1 MMPLRLAVVLVALA
15 PSLALAQR
23 GGMGGSKKADWNS
36 VETAAPRGPTISAKD
51 LEKISPLRLF
61 VDKKKSLKLT
71 DEQLATLK
79 DADAKLITDNA
90 TRLQLV
96 DSLKKELRGKSGTLS
111 AEDEAKMVL
120 GREALMTTVSEIRAS
135 YEAAA
140 KAAMAGFD
148 DAQKKTA
155 EELLTKEEED
165 NREMLRDKLGG
176 GGGMGGG
183 MGGRRGRGGL

>member
-1 MMPLRLAVVLVALA
+1 MMPLRMTVVLLALTPA
-15 PSLALAQR
+15 LALAQR
-23 GGMGGSKKADWNS
+23 GGMGGAKKADWNS
-36 VETAAPRGPTISAKD
+36 VEAAAPRGPTISAKD

-61 VDKKKSLKLT
+61 VDKKKDLKLS
-71 DEQLATLK
+71 DAQLALLK
-79 DADAKLITDNA
+79 DADAKLKTDNA
-90 TRLQLV
+90 ARLQLV

-140 KAAMAGFD
+140 KAAIAGLD
-148 DAQKKTA
+148 DGQKKTA
-155 EELLTKEEED
+155 EELLAKEEED

-176 GGGMGGG
+176 GGGMGGA

>member
-1 MMPLRLAVVLVALA
+1 MLLRTTVVVLAFV

-23 GGMGGSKKADWNS
+23 GGMGGAKKADWNS
-36 VETAAPRGPTISAKD
+36 VEASAPRGPTISAKD

-61 VDKKKSLKLT
+61 VDKKKDLKLS
-71 DEQLATLK
+71 DAQLALLK
-79 DADAKLITDNA
+79 DADAKLKTDNA
-90 TRLQLV
+90 TRFQLV

-140 KAAMAGFD
+140 KAAIAGFD
-148 DAQKKTA
+148 DGQKKTA
-155 EELLTKEEED
+155 EELLAKEEED

-183 MGGRRGRGGL
+183 GGGRRGRGGL